1 MMANPK
7 KSENRKIYL
16 RLSVLVLSLG
26 LISFVLIN
34 YVSYGTM
41 IQGSTEYP
49 ALNESEYVIS
59 ENWTVTA
66 YQSVDELLYHDPK
79 TEVFD
84 VNGNSLGYYK
94 KDFLEQ
100 VKVDGSGIGD
110 GHGNPGG
117 YINYDFE
124 VNDGIT
130 YYLTQSSLGA
140 YNNELHSW
148 SEDRPSV
155 AVNPPLPQGTEIRF
169 LDLGPDA
176 SYNPAWVNDRLK
188 TKTFYSDDKFFGYS
202 FYEKKIDIY
211 VGNQKTVGGSSPENF
226 LMHDV
231 KVAIKLHENDQ
242 VQ

>member
-1 MMANPK
+1 MANLK
-7 KSENRKIYL
+7 KPENHKIYFRIL
-16 RLSVLVLSLG
+16 VLVLSLG
-26 LISFVLIN
+26 IFSFVMVN
-34 YVSYGTM
+34 YGSYGTM
-41 IQGSTEYP
+41 IQGSTGYP
-49 ALNESEYVIS
+49 TLNESGYIIS

-66 YQSVDELLYHDPK
+66 YQSIDELLYSGPK
-79 TEVFD
+79 IEVFD
-84 VNGNSLGYYK
+84 ADGNSLGYYK

-124 VNDGIT
+124 INDGRT
-130 YYLTQSSLGA
+130 YYLTQNSLGA

-148 SEDRPSV
+148 SEDKPSV

-176 SYNPAWVNDRLK
+176 GYNPAWVNDRLK

-211 VGNQKTVGGSSPENF
+211 VGNQKTFGGGAPENF

-231 KVAIKLHENDQ
+231 KVAVKLHENDP
-242 VQ
+242 V